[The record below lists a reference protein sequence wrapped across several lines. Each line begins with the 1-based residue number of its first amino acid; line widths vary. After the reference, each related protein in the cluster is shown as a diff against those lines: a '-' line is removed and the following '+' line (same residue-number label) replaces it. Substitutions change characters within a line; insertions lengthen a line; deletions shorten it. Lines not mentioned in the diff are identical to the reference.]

1 MTCPGRRERAHGQ
14 QEGGDRIIIHL
25 QSTEGPAYRYTTQKN
40 RRNDSSRL
48 ELKKYHPGLRK
59 HVLFRETR

>member
-1 MTCPGRRERAHGQ
+1 MAKAK
-14 QEGGDRIIIHL
+14 GDRLIIHL
-25 QSTEGPAYRYTTQKN
+25 QSTEGPVYRYTTTKN
-40 RRNDSSRL
+40 RRNDTGRL

>member
-1 MTCPGRRERAHGQ
+1 MAKRE
-14 QEGGDRIIIHL
+14 DRIAIRL
-25 QSTEGPAYRYTTQKN
+25 ECSECKSPNYTTTKN
-40 RRNDSSRL
+40 RRNDASRL

>member
-1 MTCPGRRERAHGQ
+1 MAKNK
-14 QEGGDRIIIHL
+14 GDRIIIQM
-25 QSTEGPAYRYTTQKN
+25 QSTEGPVFRYTTEKN
-40 RRNDSSRL
+40 RRNDTNRL